1 MNGNIT
7 ENQEIKMPE
16 CDKLI
21 LSSSP
26 HIHTSNSVSKIMLK
40 VIIALVPLI
49 AASIYFF
56 GMNALKIVLL
66 TAIFC
71 VGAEAL
77 WCIIARKSLK
87 NTIFDGSALLTGV
100 ILGLNF
106 GPATPWFA
114 CLIGAFL
121 AIWLGKQIFGGIGCN
136 PFNPAI
142 VARVGLLIALPGMM
156 TTWLPNTKMIETA
169 QHHIK
174 QNETYCKTFFSPEN
188 WQKLQNSVNAKNQT
202 DAISCATPLSMLAER
217 EKNTKMAYNH
227 TFADIDNKTARYNY
241 FLGNMPGS
249 LGEISTLAILLGGF
263 LLIMWKLI
271 NWRIPVFF
279 TGTVFLLT
287 GIINFFYPNLTPT
300 PLFHMLTGGLM
311 FGAFFM
317 ATDMVTSPLT
327 NRGCI
332 VFGIGC
338 GAITA
343 VIRIWGNY
351 PEGVSFAILFMN
363 ALVPFIDKMFT
374 RRPFGSNIKKEA

>member
-1 MNGNIT
+1 MD
-7 ENQEIKMPE
+7 ENKIENESIKLPE

-26 HIHTSNSVSKIMLK
+26 HIHTGNSVSKIMLK
-40 VIIALVPLI
+40 VIIALIPVI

-56 GMNALKIVLL
+56 GINALKIILF

-71 VGAEAL
+71 VAAEVL
-77 WCIIARKSLK
+77 WCLAVKKSVK
-87 NTIFDGSALLTGV
+87 ATVCDGSALVTGI

-121 AIWLGKQIFGGIGCN
+121 AIWLGKQIFGGIGYN

-142 VARVGLLIALPGMM
+142 VARIGLLIAFPAMM
-156 TTWLPNTKMIETA
+156 TTWLPNRVMIESVRHSVS
-169 QHHIK
+169 QHESYNK
-174 QNETYCKTFFSPEN
+174 TFLSAENYRNLQESLQNENKIDTVT
-188 WQKLQNSVNAKNQT
+188 
-202 DAISCATPLSMLAER
+202 CATPLSMLAER
-217 EKNTKMAYNH
+217 EKNTRMAYNN
-227 TFADIDNKTARYNY
+227 TFSDIDNKTARYNY

-249 LGEISTLAILLGGF
+249 LGEICTIAILLGGF
-263 LLIMWKLI
+263 LLILWKLI
-271 NWRIPVFF
+271 NWRIPLFF
-279 TGTVFLLT
+279 IGTVFVLT

-300 PLFHMLTGGLM
+300 PLFHLLTGGLM

-332 VFGIGC
+332 LFGIGC
-338 GAITA
+338 GAITS
-343 VIRIWGNY
+343 VIRLWGNY

-363 ALVPFIDKMFT
+363 ALVPFIDKLFT
-374 RRPFGSNIKKEA
+374 RRPFGSKKKKEA